1 MFSKNIKTLSLFLV
15 LAAVMIVAVGAVSAA
30 AGDISDTTDH
40 NAGATD
46 SVTVTPDN
54 SAATGTVNGSGTINL
69 NGTVTIT
76 NDAKNGEYTVPSGTV
91 LNGTYSETTSG
102 DTTTKNIASGI
113 TLTKGNESKIFYNNG
128 TAYVATGAT
137 YTGTTSVDANGVYST
152 GTAGLT
158 IVNSGFLT
166 TGTTYYINLIV
177 PVNASANTGVLG
189 TNSNYTTV
197 TTAIDN
203 YVAFTYTGPTLSLDK
218 NLANISYGD
227 DWSFTGTLVDANNK
241 AIVGQEVTYN
251 LYKSGTTTVLA
262 TAKSVTDSKGQFT
275 IDSALW
281 KTIASVADY
290 QTIPASAANYTLSFV
305 AGGFTTNATIIV
317 NNKNLKIDGLINEST
332 INYGQAATINAT
344 LVDANGKTVTLDAGN
359 LIATIINKATAA
371 STTVDITYNSGKYAV
386 AIPTNLVPGDYL
398 ITISAPT
405 TTTNYVINN
414 SNVMTLTVKSIA
426 TNIVAT
432 PEIVNTTSSA
442 LDAATADI
450 FKFITNTTT
459 NKTDVSGSW
468 SAALFKED
476 GTPVKTLNFTT
487 TTANPTNTIK
497 STNNFVGLADGN
509 YYVYVTF
516 TPTNSAAYTAS
527 NTTVYLVVKKVN
539 TIGNNYS
546 DANLKYDLGTTGN
559 ATYVNVTS
567 SPVDNVTVTVYVDN
581 KSIGDIEIINGSVAV
596 DFGKLALDA
605 GTHNVTF
612 AYAGNDTYLPNNST
626 MKIVVNPV
634 NIGNLK
640 TNTTTINGVTINSV
654 NKTFTLNLTNAT
666 NASQL
671 IDYTGDV
678 TYTVNGVTGTVKMTN
693 GVAIVDAKTLSGL
706 SNGRNTVIFQ
716 INNNYTSNT
725 VNVNVYASRV
735 TSDIIANNVSTN
747 NATPITITGTV
758 ANATEGTVVVYLKNN
773 KNVTIATVNGNV
785 AADGT
790 FTVAFGNYAN
800 GVYTA
805 EINYTSVTGLSSAA
819 TKNVTVTVNGTAP
832 TPVTGNITTNLT
844 INSNFTESY
853 GQGLNLTG
861 KLTDANGNP
870 IVGQHI
876 ALNLTN
882 PATGA
887 SKIYWVT
894 TDTNGEYQL
903 QINLFVGSYTASAS
917 FGGFTTADNKTYYL
931 PSGPVNGTI
940 TVNNGT
946 APVDNRTATV
956 LAFSNF
962 TEKYGQALNFTGT
975 LKTTNG
981 TAIVGQKIALELFN
995 KAGQSKVYWRTTDT
1009 DGAVQ
1014 LPIELLAGDYTFK
1027 CSFAGDSTYQ
1037 ASNNQTG
1044 SITVTA

>member
-15 LAAVMIVAVGAVSAA
+15 LAVIMIVAAGAVSATDLDTSDHS
-30 AGDISDTTDH
+30 AGT
-40 NAGATD
+40 TD

-54 SAATGTVNGSGTINL
+54 SVATGTVAGAGTINL

-76 NDAKNGEYTVPSGTV
+76 NDAKSDDGKYIVPSGSAV
-91 LNGTYSETTSG
+91 NGTYTDSTGET
-102 DTTTKNIASGI
+102 DKADIVSGI
-113 TLTKGNESKIFYNNG
+113 TLVNGNSSKIFYNNG
-128 TAYVATGAT
+128 TSYVDTGAT
-137 YTGTTSVDANGVYST
+137 FTGDTTVNANGVYT
-152 GTAGLT
+152 GTLT

-166 TGTTYYINLIV
+166 SGSTYYVNLIV
-177 PVNASANTGVLG
+177 PKDSTANTGILG
-189 TNSNYTTV
+189 TDSNYTTV
-197 TTAIDN
+197 SKALDN

-218 NLANISYGD
+218 DLANISYGD
-227 DWSFTGTLVDANNK
+227 AWSFTGTLVNATNEPV
-241 AIVGQEVTYN
+241 VGQNVTYT
-251 LYKSGTTTVLA
+251 LYKSGTTTALA
-262 TAKSVTDSKGQFT
+262 TATATTNSTGQFT
-275 IDSALW
+275 IDSTLW
-281 KTIASVADY
+281 NSIASVSDY
-290 QTIPASAANYTLSFV
+290 KTIPASSDNYTLSFV

-344 LVDANGKTVTLDAGN
+344 LVDANGKTVTLNAGT
-359 LIATIINKATAA
+359 LVATIINKATAE
-371 STTVDITYNSGKYAV
+371 SKTVNITYTNGKYAV
-386 AIPTNLVPGDYL
+386 AIPTDLVPGDYL

-405 TTTNYVINN
+405 TTNYVINN
-414 SNVMTLTVKSIA
+414 SDVMTLTVKSIA

-432 PEIVNTTSSA
+432 PEIVNTTSA
-442 LDAATADI
+442 KLDAATGAI
-450 FKFITNTTT
+450 FTFITNTTT
-459 NKTDVSGSW
+459 NKTDVSGTW

-476 GTPVKTLNFTT
+476 GTPVKTITFSTT
-487 TTANPTNTIK
+487 TPSPTNSIL
-497 STNNFVGLADGN
+497 STTENNFVGLADGN

-516 TPTNSAAYTAS
+516 TPTTPAAYTAS

-546 DANLKYDLGTTGN
+546 GANLKYDLGTTGN

-581 KSIGDIEIINGSVAV
+581 KSIGTVEIINGSSVV
-596 DFGKLALDA
+596 DFGKLALGA

-612 AYAGNDTYLPNNST
+612 AYAGNDTYLPNNAT
-626 MKIVVNPV
+626 MKIVVNPKD
-634 NIGNLK
+634 IGNLK

-693 GVAIVDAKTLSGL
+693 GVAIVDAKTLNGL
-706 SNGRNTVIFQ
+706 SNGRNTVAFQ

-735 TSDIIANNVSTN
+735 TADIIANNISTN

-758 ANATEGTVVVYLKNN
+758 VNATEGNVIVYLKNN
-773 KNVTIATVNGNV
+773 KNVTIATVSGTV

-800 GVYTA
+800 GVYSA
-805 EINYTSVTGLSSAA
+805 EINYTSSTGLSSAA

-832 TPVTGNITTNLT
+832 TPVVGNVTTNLT
-844 INSNFTESY
+844 INTNFTEAY
-853 GQGLNLTG
+853 GEGLNLTG

-917 FGGFTTADNKTYYL
+917 YGGFTTADNTTTYL

-940 TVNNGT
+940 TVTNGT